1 MNFMQRLLGRPHAII
16 AIASLVVVAGI
27 AAYWTM
33 PMNLFPDTN
42 RPMISVVT
50 QWPGAEASDVEQD
63 LTHPIETQL
72 SAIDGVRRVTSVSRD
87 QVSAVT
93 VEFEYGNDIDIAATK
108 VLTEL
113 KRVESS
119 LPAGSRAP
127 VIFRITNAAQPV
139 TVLALKPAPGSNLN
153 LADVRRIAESPLR
166 NRLLRIP
173 GVSEVEGFGGHQ
185 RQAQVVLDRAALI
198 AHHLGVVQVASALA
212 ASNITSP
219 EGLVHRDGLRFLL
232 TLDSL
237 SHNPQQLAA
246 VNVPT
251 PGGGFVQVGDLGTV
265 GWGDA
270 DPTSLYRGNGRQA
283 IAVSLLRGDKGY
295 AATTARNIEDALP
308 SVRAAFPMLRIA
320 QADGQLRLIDL
331 TVDNMLGALRDALIM
346 TVLVILL
353 FLADT
358 RAAFIT
364 ALSLPFTYLLTFL
377 VMKLIGY
384 EFDMITLTAVII
396 AVGLLADDAI
406 VIIENIE
413 RRMREHGESGLA
425 VAANGTQEV
434 MLAVLSGTLANGVV
448 LLPIV
453 FIGGFVQ
460 TVLRPLSVSLMVALA
475 ASFLVAVTVIP
486 LLTPRLLKPG
496 ASDPLRRP
504 LSYFDRW
511 VIQRLKRFYARLVAW
526 ALDHPKRVLFVAL
539 LLTLASL
546 RQLPV
551 VGRELMPLMDSGI
564 TQISFE
570 AQPDTDTAD
579 MQRIAK
585 AVDGAIR
592 ASVKPTW
599 LVSTSTVV
607 GAEPQDKSFGAA
619 RIFSQGM
626 TTVNLVDRFHRSET
640 IFQINREIQRRVR
653 TIPGVIDANAVVY
666 GATPLSSIRG
676 TVDLMVSGPDWR
688 VLDAIAGRIEQR
700 LAKVGG
706 LTGFERSWQGDSTR
720 LQLDVDTARASIYG
734 LTPGAI
740 AQQVAAQVNGV
751 PGGFLR
757 VQGEDSVPVWVRLRA
772 DQRSSPQ
779 AVEALEVTAPNG
791 SMVPLAQL
799 ARVKTVYAPTTYTHQ
814 NLQRTVDVIGYRRDI
829 AVTSLDAHVAEALK
843 GLNLPRGYTM
853 SDEGEIKEMNA
864 SFTRLG
870 QSLALGIVLLAV
882 VLVIAFRSFITPIAI
897 LATLP
902 LAVIGAAW
910 AMLIADKHGCMPSFM
925 GLILLMGII
934 VKNGILL
941 VDFAQEAI
949 GRGVPL
955 KQAILQA
962 VDLRTR
968 PILMTAAAAAVGMVP
983 VAFEWAVGL
992 ERLSPLAVVAIGGL
1006 LAGTFLTLLIVPV
1019 LLFLLLRKRHPD
1031 VPGVPHEQSANSG
1044 AVQRGIG

>member
-1 MNFMQRLLGRPHAII
+1 MSLMQRLLGRPHAIV
-16 AIASLVVVAGI
+16 AVALLVVVAGV
-27 AAYWTM
+27 AAYFTM

-42 RPMISVVT
+42 RPMVTVVT
-50 QWPGAEASDVEQD
+50 QWPGAQASDVEQD
-63 LTHPIETQL
+63 VTHPIETQL

-113 KRVESS
+113 KRVEAS

-139 TVLALKPAPGSNLN
+139 TVLALTPAPQSNLG
-153 LADVRRIAESPLR
+153 LSEVRRIAENQFR
-166 NRLLRIP
+166 DRLLRIP
-173 GVSEVEGFGGHQ
+173 GVSEAEVFGAHE
-185 RQAQVVLDRAALI
+185 RQAQVDLDRSALA
-198 AHHLGVVQVASALA
+198 AHHLGVAQVAAALA
-212 ASNITSP
+212 ASNITAS
-219 EGLVHRDGLRFLL
+219 EGLVHRDGFRFLL
-232 TLDSL
+232 TLNSL
-237 SHNPQQLAA
+237 AHNPQQLAA
-246 VNVPT
+246 VQVPV
-251 PGGGFVQVGDLGTV
+251 PGGGFVRVGDLGTV

-270 DPTSLYRGNGRQA
+270 DPTSLYRGNGHAA
-283 IAVSLLRGDKGY
+283 IAVSLLRGDNGY
-295 AATTARNIEDALP
+295 AATTARNIDAALP
-308 SVRAAFPMLRIA
+308 AIRAEFPMLHIA

-346 TVLVILL
+346 TVFVILL

-384 EFDMITLTAVII
+384 EFDMITLTAIII

-406 VIIENIE
+406 VVIENIE

-425 VAANGTQEV
+425 VAASGTQEV
-434 MLAVLSGTLANGVV
+434 MLAVLSGTIANAVV

-460 TVLRPLSVSLMVALA
+460 TVLRPLSVSLIIALS
-475 ASFLVAVTVIP
+475 ASFLVAVTIIP
-486 LLTPRLLKPG
+486 LLTPWLLKPG
-496 ASDPLRRP
+496 ARDPLRRP
-504 LSYFDRW
+504 LLKFDSW
-511 VIQRLKRFYARLVAW
+511 VLQPLKRFYARAVSW

-539 LLTLASL
+539 LLTLVSL

-570 AQPDTDTAD
+570 AQPDTDAAD

-585 AVDGAIR
+585 LVDAAIR
-592 ASVKPTW
+592 SAVKPDW
-599 LVSTSTVV
+599 LISTSTVV

-640 IFQINREIQRRVR
+640 IFQINKAIQARVR
-653 TIPGVIDANAVVY
+653 AIPGVIDANAVVY

-688 VLDAIAGRIEQR
+688 VLNQIADDIEHR

-706 LTGFERSWQGDSTR
+706 LTGFERSWQGDSKR
-720 LQLDVDTARASIYG
+720 LQLDVDAAKAASYG
-734 LTPGAI
+734 LTPAAI

-751 PGGFLR
+751 PGGSLR
-757 VQGEDSVPVWVRLRA
+757 VQGENSIPVWVRLRA
-772 DQRSSPQ
+772 DERSSPA
-779 AVEALEVTAPNG
+779 AVAALNLTAPSG
-791 SMVPLAQL
+791 AIVPLAQV
-799 ARVKTVYAPTTYTHQ
+799 ATVQTIYAPTAYTHQ
-814 NLQRTVDVIGYRRDI
+814 NLVRTVDVIGYRRNI
-829 AVTSLDAHVAEALK
+829 AVTALDDHVAQALK
-843 GLNLPRGYTM
+843 GLQLPRGYTL
-853 SDEGEIKEMNA
+853 SDEGEMKEMNA

-882 VLVIAFRSFITPIAI
+882 VLIIAFRSFVTPIAI
-897 LATLP
+897 LVTLP

-941 VDFAQEAI
+941 VDFAQEALS
-949 GRGVPL
+949 RGVPL

-1006 LAGTFLTLLIVPV
+1006 IVGTFLTLLIVPV
-1019 LLFLLLRKRHPD
+1019 LLFLLLKRRYP
-1031 VPGVPHEQSANSG
+1031 EG
-1044 AVQRGIG
+1044 AAPPAVVAPESPAA

>member
-1 MNFMQRLLGRPHAII
+1 MNVMQRLLGRPHAIV
-16 AIASLVVVAGI
+16 AIAALVVVAGI
-27 AAYWTM
+27 ASYWTM

-93 VEFEYGNDIDIAATK
+93 VEFEYGNDVDIAATK

-119 LPAGSRAP
+119 LPAASRAP

-139 TVLALKPAPGSNLN
+139 TVLALSAAPGSNLG
-153 LADVRRIAESPLR
+153 LAEVRRIAENGLR
-166 NRLLRIP
+166 DRLLRIP
-173 GVSEVEGFGGHQ
+173 GVAEVEVFGGHQ
-185 RQAQVVLDRAALI
+185 RQAEVVLDRAAL
-198 AHHLGVVQVASALA
+198 AEHHLGVAQVASALA

-237 SHNPQQLAA
+237 AHDPAQLAA

-251 PGGGFVQVGDLGTV
+251 PRGGFVRVGDLGQV
-265 GWGDA
+265 EWSEA
-270 DPTSLYRGNGRQA
+270 DPTSLYRGNGRAA

-295 AATTARNIEDALP
+295 AATTARHIEAALP
-308 SVRAAFPMLRIA
+308 AVRAAFPMLRITE
-320 QADGQLRLIDL
+320 ADGQLRLIDL

-425 VAANGTQEV
+425 VAADGTQEV

-460 TVLRPLSVSLMVALA
+460 TVLRPLSVSLMVALT
-475 ASFLVAVTVIP
+475 ASFVVAVTVIP

-496 ASDPLRRP
+496 AADPLRRP
-504 LSYFDRW
+504 LSVFDRA

-526 ALDHPKRVLFVAL
+526 ALEHPWRVLFVAL
-539 LLTLASL
+539 MLTAASL

-570 AQPDTDTAD
+570 AQPDTGAAA
-579 MQRIAK
+579 MRRIAA

-592 ASVKPTW
+592 ASVPPAW

-619 RIFSQGM
+619 RIFSQGVA
-626 TTVNLVDRFHRSET
+626 TVNLVDRFHRSES
-640 IFQINREIQRRVR
+640 IFRINRDIQRRVR
-653 TIPGVIDANAVVY
+653 AIPGIIDANAVVY

-688 VLDAIAGRIEQR
+688 VLDALARQLEQR
-700 LAKVGG
+700 LARVGG

-720 LQLDVDTARASIYG
+720 LQLDVDRARASSYG
-734 LTPGAI
+734 LTPAAI
-740 AQQVAAQVNGV
+740 AQQVAAQVHGV
-751 PGGFLR
+751 PGGLLR
-757 VQGEDSVPVWVRLRA
+757 VAGEDSVPVWVRLRG
-772 DQRSSPQ
+772 DQRSSAP
-779 AVEALEVTAPNG
+779 AVDALAITAPG
-791 SMVPLAQL
+791 GAVVPLAQL
-799 ARVKTVYAPTTYTHQ
+799 ARVRTVYAPTTYTHQ

-829 AVTSLDAHVAEALK
+829 AVTSLDAHVAEALQ
-843 GLNLPRGYTM
+843 GLQLPRGYTL
-853 SDEGEIKEMNA
+853 SDEGEIREMNA
-864 SFTRLG
+864 SFIRLG

-882 VLVIAFRSFITPIAI
+882 VLVIAFRSFVTPIAI

-941 VDFAQEAI
+941 VDFAQQALR
-949 GRGVPL
+949 RGVPL

-1019 LLFLLLRKRHPD
+1019 LLFLLLRKRYPEAGD
-1031 VPGVPHEQSANSG
+1031 AESAESASG
-1044 AVQRGIG
+1044 AA

>member
-16 AIASLVVVAGI
+16 AIALLVVVAGI
-27 AAYWTM
+27 AAYFTM
-33 PMNLFPDTN
+33 PMNLFPDSN
-42 RPMISVVT
+42 RPMIIVVT

-63 LTHPIETQL
+63 VTHPIETQL

-93 VEFEYGNDIDIAATK
+93 VELEYGNDINIAATK

-119 LPAGSRAP
+119 LPAGTRAP

-139 TVLALKPAPGSNLN
+139 TVLALTPAPKSNLG
-153 LADVRRIAESPLR
+153 LSEVRRIAENQLR
-166 NRLLRIP
+166 DRLLRIP
-173 GVSEVEGFGGHQ
+173 GVSEVEVFGGHE
-185 RQAQVVLDRAALI
+185 RQAQVDLDRSALA
-198 AHHLGVVQVASALA
+198 AHHLNVAQVAAALA
-212 ASNITSP
+212 ASNITAP
-219 EGLVHRDGLRFLL
+219 QGLVHRDGYRFLL
-232 TLDSL
+232 TLNSL
-237 SHNPQQLAA
+237 AHNPQQLAE
-246 VNVPT
+246 VQVPV
-251 PGGGFVQVGDLGTV
+251 PGGGFVRVGDLGTV

-270 DPTSLYRGNGRQA
+270 DPTSLYRGNGKEA
-283 IAVSLLRGDKGY
+283 IAVSLLRGDNGY
-295 AATTARNIEDALP
+295 AATTARAIDAALP
-308 SVRAAFPMLRIA
+308 AIRAEFPMLHIA
-320 QADGQLRLIDL
+320 QSDGQLRLIDL

-384 EFDMITLTAVII
+384 EFDMITLTAIII

-406 VIIENIE
+406 VVIENIE

-434 MLAVLSGTLANGVV
+434 MLAVLSGTIANAVV

-475 ASFLVAVTVIP
+475 ASFIVAVTIIP
-486 LLTPRLLKPG
+486 LLTPWLLKPG
-496 ASDPLRRP
+496 ARDPLRKP
-504 LSYFDRW
+504 LSYFDTW
-511 VIQRLKRFYARLVAW
+511 VIKPLKRFYAATVGW
-526 ALDHPKRVLFVAL
+526 ALEHPKRVLFIAL
-539 LLTLASL
+539 VLTIVSL

-564 TQISFE
+564 SQISFE
-570 AQPDTDTAD
+570 AQPDTDAAQ

-585 AVDGAIR
+585 QVDAAIR
-592 ASVKPTW
+592 TSVKPDW
-599 LVSTSTVV
+599 LISNSTVV

-626 TTVNLVDRFHRSET
+626 TTVNLVDRFHRDET
-640 IFQINREIQRRVR
+640 IFQINKVIQARVR
-653 TIPGVIDANAVVY
+653 AIPGVIDANAVVY

-688 VLDAIAGRIEQR
+688 VLDQIASELEQR

-706 LTGFERSWQGDSTR
+706 LTGFERSWQGDSKR
-720 LQLDVDTARASIYG
+720 LQLDVDAAKASNYG

-740 AQQVAAQVNGV
+740 AQQVAAQVNGI
-751 PGGFLR
+751 PGGSLR
-757 VQGEDSVPVWVRLRA
+757 VEGENNIPVWVRLRG
-772 DQRSSPQ
+772 DERSSP
-779 AVEALEVTAPNG
+779 AAIAALNLTAPSG
-791 SMVPLAQL
+791 AIVPLAQV
-799 ARVKTVYAPTTYTHQ
+799 AAVKTVYAPTSYTHQ
-814 NLQRTVDVIGYRRDI
+814 NLVRTVDVIGYRRNI
-829 AVTSLDAHVAEALK
+829 AVTALDEHVTEALK
-843 GLNLPRGYTM
+843 GLQLPRGYTI
-853 SDEGEIKEMNA
+853 SDEGEMKEMNE

-882 VLVIAFRSFITPIAI
+882 VLVIAFRSFVTPVAI

-941 VDFAQEAI
+941 VDFAQEAL

-1006 LAGTFLTLLIVPV
+1006 IVGTFLTLLIVPV
-1019 LLFLLLRKRHPD
+1019 LLFLLLKRRYPENNTTAAA
-1031 VPGVPHEQSANSG
+1031 PSA
-1044 AVQRGIG
+1044 

>member
-16 AIASLVVVAGI
+16 AIALLVVVAGI
-27 AAYWTM
+27 AAYFTM
-33 PMNLFPDTN
+33 PMNLFPDSN
-42 RPMISVVT
+42 RPMITVVT

-63 LTHPIETQL
+63 ITHPIETQL

-93 VEFEYGNDIDIAATK
+93 VEFEYGNDINIAATK

-139 TVLALKPAPGSNLN
+139 TVLALTPAPQSNLG
-153 LADVRRIAESPLR
+153 LSEVRRIAENQLR
-166 NRLLRIP
+166 DRLLRIP
-173 GVSEVEGFGGHQ
+173 GVAEVEVFGGHE
-185 RQAQVVLDRAALI
+185 RQAQVDLDRSAL
-198 AHHLGVVQVASALA
+198 ASHHLNVAQVAAALA
-212 ASNITSP
+212 ASNITAP
-219 EGLVHRDGLRFLL
+219 QGLVHRDGYRFLL
-232 TLDSL
+232 TLNAL
-237 SHNPQQLAA
+237 AHNPQQLAE
-246 VNVPT
+246 VQVPV
-251 PGGGFVQVGDLGTV
+251 PGGGFVRVGDLGKV

-270 DPTSLYRGNGRQA
+270 DPTSLYRGNGKEA
-283 IAVSLLRGDKGY
+283 IAVSLLRGDNGY
-295 AATTARNIEDALP
+295 AATTARAIDAELPKIEAQ
-308 SVRAAFPMLRIA
+308 FPMLHIA
-320 QADGQLRLIDL
+320 QSDGQLRLIDL
-331 TVDNMLGALRDALIM
+331 TVENMLGALRDALIM
-346 TVLVILL
+346 TVFVILL

-384 EFDMITLTAVII
+384 EFDMITLTAIII

-406 VIIENIE
+406 VVIENIE
-413 RRMREHGESGLA
+413 RRMREHGESGFA

-434 MLAVLSGTLANGVV
+434 MLAVLSGTLANAVV

-475 ASFLVAVTVIP
+475 ASFIVAVTIIP
-486 LLTPRLLKPG
+486 LLTPWLLKPG
-496 ASDPLRRP
+496 ARDPLRKP

-511 VIQRLKRFYARLVAW
+511 VIQPLKRFYAATVGW
-526 ALDHPKRVLFVAL
+526 ALEHPKRVLFIAL
-539 LLTLASL
+539 VLTVVSL
-546 RQLPV
+546 KQLPV

-564 TQISFE
+564 SQISFE
-570 AQPDTDTAD
+570 AQPDTDAAQ
-579 MQRIAK
+579 MQHIAK
-585 AVDGAIR
+585 QVDAAIR
-592 ASVKPTW
+592 ASVKPDW
-599 LVSTSTVV
+599 LLSTSTVV

-626 TTVNLVDRFHRSET
+626 TTVNLVDRFHRDET
-640 IFQINREIQRRVR
+640 IFQINKVIQDKVR
-653 TIPGVIDANAVVY
+653 AIPGVIDANAVVY

-688 VLDAIAGRIEQR
+688 VLDQIAGEIEQR

-706 LTGFERSWQGDSTR
+706 LTGFERSWQGDSKR
-720 LQLDVDTARASIYG
+720 LQLDVDAARASNYG

-740 AQQVAAQVNGV
+740 AQQVAAQVNGI
-751 PGGFLR
+751 PGGSLR
-757 VQGEDSVPVWVRLRA
+757 VEGENSIPVWVRLRA
-772 DQRSSPQ
+772 DERSSP
-779 AVEALEVTAPNG
+779 AAIAALNLTTPNG
-791 SMVPLAQL
+791 AIVPLAQV
-799 ARVKTVYAPTTYTHQ
+799 ATVKTVYAPTSYTHQ
-814 NLQRTVDVIGYRRDI
+814 NLVRTVDVIGYRRNI
-829 AVTSLDAHVAEALK
+829 AVTALDQHVTEALK
-843 GLNLPRGYTM
+843 GLQLPRGYTI
-853 SDEGEIKEMNA
+853 SDEGEMKEMNE

-870 QSLALGIVLLAV
+870 QSLAFGIVLLAV

-897 LATLP
+897 LVTLP
-902 LAVIGAAW
+902 LSVIGAAW

-941 VDFAQEAI
+941 VDFAQEAL

-1006 LAGTFLTLLIVPV
+1006 IVGTFLTLLIVPV
-1019 LLFLLLRKRHPD
+1019 LLFLLLKRRYPETKAT
-1031 VPGVPHEQSANSG
+1031 PTATSST
-1044 AVQRGIG
+1044 

>member
-16 AIASLVVVAGI
+16 AIALLVVVAGI
-27 AAYWTM
+27 GAYFTM

-63 LTHPIETQL
+63 VTHPIETQL

-93 VEFEYGNDIDIAATK
+93 VEFEYGNDINIAATK

-119 LPAGSRAP
+119 LPAGSRQPA
-127 VIFRITNAAQPV
+127 IFRITNAAQPV
-139 TVLALKPAPGSNLN
+139 TVLALTPAPQSNLG
-153 LADVRRIAESPLR
+153 LSDVRRIAENQFR
-166 NRLLRIP
+166 DRLLRVP
-173 GVSEVEGFGGHQ
+173 GVSEVEVFGGHIL
-185 RQAQVVLDRAALI
+185 QAQIDLDRSALA
-198 AHHLGVVQVASALA
+198 AHHLDVAQVAAALA
-212 ASNITSP
+212 ASNITAP
-219 EGLVHRDGLRFLL
+219 EGLVHRDGYRFLL
-232 TLDSL
+232 TLNTL
-237 SHNPQQLAA
+237 AHNPQQLAD
-246 VNVPT
+246 VQVPVS
-251 PGGGFVQVGDLGTV
+251 GGGFVRVGDLGRV
-265 GWGDA
+265 GWSDA
-270 DPTSLYRGNGRQA
+270 DPTSLYRGNGQDA
-283 IAVSLLRGDKGY
+283 IAVSLLRGDNGY
-295 AATTARNIEDALP
+295 AATTARNIDAALP
-308 SVRAAFPMLRIA
+308 SIRGEFPMLHIE

-346 TVLVILL
+346 TVFVILL

-384 EFDMITLTAVII
+384 EFDMITLTAIII

-406 VIIENIE
+406 VVIENIE

-434 MLAVLSGTLANGVV
+434 MLAVLSGTIANGVV

-475 ASFLVAVTVIP
+475 ASFIVAVTIIP
-486 LLTPRLLKPG
+486 LLTPWLLKPG
-496 ASDPLRRP
+496 ARDPLRRP
-504 LSYFDRW
+504 LSYFDTW
-511 VIQRLKRFYARLVAW
+511 VLKPLKRFYARVVTW
-526 ALDHPKRVLFVAL
+526 ALENPKRVLFVAL

-570 AQPDTDTAD
+570 AQPDTDAAQ
-579 MQRIAK
+579 MQRIAQQ
-585 AVDGAIR
+585 VDAAIR
-592 ASVKPTW
+592 ASVKPDW
-599 LVSTSTVV
+599 LISTSTVV
-607 GAEPQDKSFGAA
+607 GAEPQDKSIGGSQ
-619 RIFSQGM
+619 ILSQGM
-626 TTVNLVDRFHRSET
+626 ATVNLVDRFHRNET
-640 IFQINREIQRRVR
+640 ISQINKVIQGKVR
-653 TIPGVIDANAVVY
+653 AIPGVIDANAVVY

-688 VLDAIAGRIEQR
+688 VLDQIADALQAR

-706 LTGFERSWQGDSTR
+706 LTGFERSWQGDSKR
-720 LQLDVDTARASIYG
+720 LQLDVDAAKASNYG
-734 LTPGAI
+734 LTPGSI
-740 AQQVAAQVNGV
+740 AQQVAAQVNGI
-751 PGGFLR
+751 PGGSLR
-757 VQGEDSVPVWVRLRA
+757 VEGEDSIPVWVRLRA
-772 DQRSSPQ
+772 DERSSP
-779 AVEALEVTAPNG
+779 AAIGALNITAPTG
-791 SMVPLAQL
+791 VSVPLAQV
-799 ARVKTVYAPTTYTHQ
+799 ATVRTVYAPTEFTHQ
-814 NLQRTVDVIGYRRDI
+814 NLVRTVDVIGFRRNI
-829 AVTSLDAHVAEALK
+829 AVTALDDHVAQALK
-843 GLNLPRGYTM
+843 GLQLPRGYTI

-882 VLVIAFRSFITPIAI
+882 VLVIAFRSFLTPIAI
-897 LATLP
+897 LVTLP

-941 VDFAQEAI
+941 VDFAQEALA
-949 GRGVPL
+949 RGVPL
-955 KQAILQA
+955 KAAILQA
-962 VDLRTR
+962 VELRTR

-1006 LAGTFLTLLIVPV
+1006 IVGTFLTLLIVPV
-1019 LLFLLLRKRHPD
+1019 LLYLLLRRRHPE
-1031 VPGVPHEQSANSG
+1031 VTAISGVSCSPSTRDA
-1044 AVQRGIG
+1044 